1 MKFQMTLVAASVL
14 GLMISGPVSAEHHK
28 GKHHKR
34 HHAMKH
40 EMAANHDYK
49 DYKDMGSLPV
59 QPPVCTISPY
69 TVAMDEMT
77 QNVGRAMPNPC
88 NPGWFNRIHVS
99 GGVNIDTLKFGN
111 RNSDYMGVN
120 YERFSIN
127 DAYLN
132 FTADVNDWA
141 RAFVSLSFNTA
152 TINEPSVTVADGA
165 TIDDV
170 LDSVKSEYSAAYSN
184 NITSGSSNLI
194 QMEQAFV
201 TLGNFNEMPVFLQLG
216 KQFQD
221 HSRYMIHPIT
231 RSMTQVMSETL
242 ATSMKLG
249 FMYNGFNGSAS
260 VFDNPLVKAG
270 DSRKATNY
278 VIALGY
284 DQNNADLGF
293 DLGVSYE
300 RDMIGANDI
309 AYRVNQAVSLTDAAG
324 YHTRVAGMALY
335 GDVNS
340 GPFSLGAR
348 YTRALDDFN
357 RLDVPDTL
365 NVADIF
371 AGNFAGAKPWA
382 AGIQAGYDFQAWER
396 SHNVYLGW
404 QGSHDAV
411 ALSLPKS
418 RWLLGWDMK
427 VWDAAHVGIEW
438 DYDSAYST
446 GRGGSGD
453 NTNLVSLRAGVQFA

>member
-1 MKFQMTLVAASVL
+1 
-14 GLMISGPVSAEHHK
+14 
-28 GKHHKR
+28 
-34 HHAMKH
+34 
-40 EMAANHDYK
+40 
-49 DYKDMGSLPV
+49 
-59 QPPVCTISPY
+59 
-69 TVAMDEMT
+69 
-77 QNVGRAMPNPC
+77 
-88 NPGWFNRIHVS
+88 
-99 GGVNIDTLKFGN
+99 
-111 RNSDYMGVN
+111 
-120 YERFSIN
+120 
-127 DAYLN
+127 
-132 FTADVNDWA
+132 
-141 RAFVSLSFNTA
+141 LSFNTA
-152 TINEPSVTVADGA
+152 TITDPVVVDNDGVGA
-165 TIDDV
+165 V
-170 LDSVKSEYSAAYSN
+170 SEYSAAYSN
-184 NITSGSSNLI
+184 NITSGSSSVI

-231 RSMTQVMSETL
+231 RSLTQVMSETL
-242 ATSMKLG
+242 ATSAKLG
-249 FMYNGFNGSAS
+249 FMYNGFTGSAS
-260 VFDNPLVKAG
+260 VFDNPIVKQ
-270 DSRKATNY
+270 DESRKATNY
-278 VIALGY
+278 VLALGY

-293 DLGVSYE
+293 DLGVSYQ
-300 RDMIGANDI
+300 RDMIGANDV
-309 AYRVNQAVSLTDAAG
+309 AFRVNQIFGIIEDGMTG
-324 YHTRVAGMALY
+324 YRTRVASMALY

-357 RLDVPDTL
+357 RLDLPDTL
-365 NVADIF
+365 NVDNLA
-371 AGNFAGAKPWA
+371 ANNFSGAKPWA

-418 RWLLGWDMK
+418 RLLLGWDMK